1 MNSGKTI
8 LGHPFRYQLV
18 INLKSLKNCL
28 VTGQMLQEATQL
40 TSKLGMNA
48 GKDTD

>member
-8 LGHPFRYQLV
+8 LGLPFRYQLV
-18 INLKSLKNCL
+18 INLKSLKKCL